1 MQLPKQHIVIFDG
14 VCNLCNS
21 SVQYIIKHDKQN
33 KFLFTP
39 LQSKTGQFIFKTFNI
54 DISKTDSIVL
64 YSPDNTISIKS
75 SAALKIA
82 KHLGFPNNL
91 FSVFIIIPRVF
102 RDWVYDY
109 ISKNRYKWYGKKEAC
124 MIPTP
129 ELKSKFID

>member
-21 SVQYIIKHDKQN
+21 SVKYIIKHDKQN

-54 DISKTDSIVL
+54 DISKIDSIVL
-64 YSPDNTISIKS
+64 YSPNNTISIKS

-82 KHLGFPNNL
+82 KKLGFPNNL
-91 FSVFIIIPRVF
+91 FNVFIIIPRVF
-102 RDWVYDY
+102 RDLVYDY
-109 ISKNRYKWYGKKEAC
+109 LSKNRYKWFGKKEAC

-129 ELKSKFID
+129 ELKAKFID